1 MNLSKLSMRL
11 IKNIISKIDITLFV
25 IYGFLGF
32 GSIYIASFIRS
43 VTKLNFWAELLIC
56 FLIISPIYFLVRVL
70 KKKYL
75 K

>member
-1 MNLSKLSMRL
+1 MKL
-11 IKNIISKIDITLFV
+11 IKSIISKIDVTLFV

-32 GSIYIASFIRS
+32 GSMYLASFIRS

-70 KKKYL
+70 KKNIQTDV
-75 K
+75 